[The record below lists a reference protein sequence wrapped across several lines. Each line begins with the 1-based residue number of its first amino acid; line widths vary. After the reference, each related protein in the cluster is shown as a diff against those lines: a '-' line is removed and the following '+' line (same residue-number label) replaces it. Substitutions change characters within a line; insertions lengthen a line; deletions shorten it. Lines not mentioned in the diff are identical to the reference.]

1 MRDLLKDLAPP
12 VPTGFLAEPPSL
24 FEVGLLLALAA
35 AVAFLARGL
44 VAMNAHQGCGG
55 CAPLSKAR
63 SQVKV
68 TFHAMAAL
76 AAIGVAIPVISHVAG
91 Q

>member
-1 MRDLLKDLAPP
+1 MRDLLKDLPP
-12 VPTGFLAEPPSL
+12 PDLWAESPSL
-24 FEVGLLLALAA
+24 FEVGLFLAIVAA
-35 AVAFLARGL
+35 AAFLTRGV

-55 CAPLSKAR
+55 CTPLRKAR

-68 TFHAMAAL
+68 TVYAMTAL

-91 Q
+91 P